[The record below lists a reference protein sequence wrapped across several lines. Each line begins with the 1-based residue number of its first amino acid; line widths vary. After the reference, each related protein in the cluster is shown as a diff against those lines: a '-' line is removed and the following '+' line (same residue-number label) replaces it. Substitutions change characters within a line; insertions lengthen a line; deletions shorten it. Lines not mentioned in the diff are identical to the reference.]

1 MSGQEPIKDMPSPQ
15 ICLASQSPRR
25 RQLLEQIGIDY
36 EAVALDVE
44 EVARANERPLDYVR
58 RLALEKARAGWD
70 CAGLRRGLP
79 ALGADTA
86 VVLDGRVLG
95 KPTDRGEAMTMLELL
110 SGREHQVLTGVALV
124 AEREVSDVNVS
135 RVRFREVSASE
146 RAAYWASGE
155 PRDKAG
161 AYAIQ
166 GLGAVFVSHIE
177 GSYSGV
183 MGLPLYET
191 VELLR
196 TFAIQVPML
205 AGAPQ

>member
-1 MSGQEPIKDMPSPQ
+1 MPSPQ

-44 EVARANERPLDYVR
+44 EAARANEGPLEYVR
-58 RLALEKARAGWD
+58 RLALEKARAGWNR
-70 CAGLRRGLP
+70 AGLRRGLP
-79 ALGADTA
+79 VLGADTA

-95 KPTDRGEAMTMLELL
+95 KPADRAEAMTMLGLL

-124 AEREVSDVNVS
+124 AEREVMDVNVS
-135 RVRFREVSASE
+135 RVRLREISTSE
-146 RAAYWASGE
+146 RVAYWASGE

-161 AYAIQ
+161 GYAIQ